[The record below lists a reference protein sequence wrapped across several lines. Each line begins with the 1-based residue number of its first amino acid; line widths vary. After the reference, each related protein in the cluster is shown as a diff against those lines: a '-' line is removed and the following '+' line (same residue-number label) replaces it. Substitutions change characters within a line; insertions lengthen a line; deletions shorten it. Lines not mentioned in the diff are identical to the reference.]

1 VILQIGQAVPSSL
14 TELVLHT
21 TPAAKGV
28 LVLLLVLSFV
38 SWAIMFLKW
47 REYRRVT
54 SAGLEYTEAFSRV
67 TTLDEAGRI
76 VHQTGDNSY
85 SRIVDRATHFL
96 AQTTPGLSPT
106 ADRAGR
112 LSVSQVE
119 ALRMVL
125 DAQAGAERDRLG
137 RFIPALAV
145 IGSAS
150 PLIGL
155 FGTVLGIIGAFLG
168 LAREGSGN
176 IGAVAPGIAEALVAT
191 AVALAVAIPAV
202 FGYNIFASR
211 LNRIESMFEGFSSE
225 IIALM
230 VHEGRI

>member
-1 VILQIGQAVPSSL
+1 MILQIGQAIPSSL

-21 TPAAKGV
+21 TPAAKAV
-28 LVLLLVLSFV
+28 LILLVVLSLV

-54 SAGLEYTEAFSRV
+54 AAGREFTEEFSRV
-67 TTLDEAGRI
+67 STLEEASRI
-76 VHQTGDNSY
+76 VRGTGDNSY
-85 SRIVDRATHFL
+85 SRMVDRASQFL
-96 AQTTPGLSPT
+96 SQTTPGLAPT
-106 ADRAGR
+106 AERAGR

-119 ALRMVL
+119 ALRLVL
-125 DAQAGAERDRLG
+125 EAQAGAERDRLG

-155 FGTVLGIIGAFLG
+155 FGTVIGIIGAFLG

-176 IGAVAPGIAEALVAT
+176 LGAVAPGIAEALVAT
-191 AVALAVAIPAV
+191 ALALAVAIPAV

-211 LNRIESMFEGFSSE
+211 LNRIEGMFEGFSSE
-225 IIALM
+225 LIALM

>member
-1 VILQIGQAVPSSL
+1 MILQIGQAIPSSL

-21 TPAAKGV
+21 TPAAKAV
-28 LVLLLVLSFV
+28 LILLVVLSLV

-54 SAGLEYTEAFSRV
+54 AAGREFTGEFSRV
-67 TTLDEAGRI
+67 STLDEASRI
-76 VHQTGDNSY
+76 VRGTGDNSY
-85 SRIVDRATHFL
+85 SRMVDRAAHFL
-96 AQTTPGLSPT
+96 AQTTPGLAPT
-106 ADRAGR
+106 AERAGR

-119 ALRMVL
+119 ALRLVL
-125 DAQAGAERDRLG
+125 EAQAGAERDRLG

-155 FGTVLGIIGAFLG
+155 FGTVIGIIGAFLG

-176 IGAVAPGIAEALVAT
+176 LGAVAPGIAEALVAT
-191 AVALAVAIPAV
+191 ALALAVAIPAV

-211 LNRIESMFEGFSSE
+211 LNRIEGMFEGFSSE
-225 IIALM
+225 LIALM

>member
-1 VILQIGQAVPSSL
+1 MILQTGQAIPSSL

-21 TPAAKGV
+21 TPAAKSV
-28 LVLLLVLSFV
+28 LILLVVLSLV

-47 REYRRVT
+47 REYRRVMA
-54 SAGLEYTEAFSRV
+54 AGREFTEEFSRV
-67 TTLDEAGRI
+67 TTLDEAGSI
-76 VHQTGDNSY
+76 VRGTGDNSY
-85 SRIVDRATHFL
+85 SRMVDRATQFL
-96 AQTTPGLSPT
+96 AQTTPGLAPT
-106 ADRAGR
+106 AERAGR

-119 ALRMVL
+119 ALRLVL
-125 DAQAGAERDRLG
+125 EAQAGAERDRLG

-155 FGTVLGIIGAFLG
+155 FGTVIGIIGAFLG

-191 AVALAVAIPAV
+191 ALALAVAIPAV

-211 LNRIESMFEGFSSE
+211 LNRIEGMFEGFSSE
-225 IIALM
+225 LIALM